1 MHEPYTTT
9 VLSKFIRPKIQR
21 QVYARATLTNSIG
34 NTKIM
39 FYVSVNHQHAH
50 AV

>member
-1 MHEPYTTT
+1 MN
-9 VLSKFIRPKIQR
+9 LIQLQRSANLLDQR

-39 FYVSVNHQHAH
+39 FNVSVNHQHAH